1 MLFLEIKS
9 IIDQFPNLASEAL
22 KVYTPIVNE
31 IIEKQS
37 HDENHIQR
45 TLDYLLDFCFDDKM
59 LNLYKR
65 LCRYYWDINPYVT
78 VDYINY
84 YREMYDS

>member
-1 MLFLEIKS
+1 MPFSEIKAIVS
-9 IIDQFPNLASEAL
+9 QFSSLASEAL

-37 HDENHIQR
+37 QDENHIQR

-65 LCRYYWDINPYVT
+65 LCRYYWDINPQVT
-78 VDYINY
+78 ADYINY

>member
-1 MLFLEIKS
+1 MPFSDIKA
-9 IIDQFPNLASEAL
+9 IVGQFSNLANEAL

-37 HDENHIQR
+37 QDENHIQR
-45 TLDYLLDFCFDDKM
+45 TLDYLLDFCFDEKM
-59 LNLYKR
+59 LTLYRR
-65 LCRYYWDINPYVT
+65 LCRYYWDINPQAT
-78 VDYINY
+78 ANYIDY

>member
-1 MLFLEIKS
+1 MLFSEIKS
-9 IIDQFPNLASEAL
+9 IIDQFPNLASEAF
-22 KVYTPIVNE
+22 KVYMPIVNE

-37 HDENHIQR
+37 QDENHIQR

-65 LCRYYWDINPYVT
+65 LYHHFVLVT
-78 VDYINY
+78 
-84 YREMYDS
+84 